1 MELRETVALCCRMLA
16 MEGLI
21 DYSGHVSAREPETGH
36 FLIHSRLASRL
47 EVTAK
52 DIVPVDIDARP
63 IDPEMEPPVE
73 TALHTEVFRV
83 RDDVGSVIH
92 VHSPWAATWSLTS
105 TEFPAACG
113 HAAIFA
119 DGVPNLEEA
128 RHVRDRERGQ
138 RVAAALGEHRALLLR
153 GHGAVVVGATVAEAF
168 AAALHLEENA
178 LKLFHASLL
187 GQVRPL
193 PTDQLEDLARGWPTR
208 TVPKIWA
215 YAVSKARHQGLW
227 P

>member
-1 MELRETVALCCRMLA
+1 MDLRETVALCCRMLA

-21 DYSGHVSAREPETGH
+21 DYSGHVSAREPDTGH

-52 DIVPVDIDARP
+52 DVVAVNIDARP
-63 IDPEMEPPVE
+63 VGDGEPPVE
-73 TALHTEVFRV
+73 TALHTEVFRA
-83 RDDVGSVIH
+83 RADVGSVIH
-92 VHSPWAATWSLTS
+92 VHSPWAATWSLIS
-105 TEFPAACG
+105 TQFPAACG
-113 HAAIFA
+113 HAAIFL

-138 RVAAALGEHRALLLR
+138 RVADALGPHRALLLR

-178 LKLFHASLL
+178 NKLYHASLL
-187 GQVRPL
+187 GEVQPL
-193 PTDQLEDLARGWPTR
+193 PVDQLEDLAHGWPTR